1 MHNPISSA
9 YISVRSEF
17 TSVADAIIAF
27 LVCDSWPRNVLADK
41 PNPNR
46 KHELYFYKCLHASVK
61 MSFVTIVYI
70 ENFSK
75 YIQCRRKV
83 ERGREKEEEGSNKS
97 SIFFDT

>member
-1 MHNPISSA
+1 MLA
-9 YISVRSEF
+9 RF
-17 TSVADAIIAF
+17 TEGH
-27 LVCDSWPRNVLADK
+27 VL
-41 PNPNR
+41 NYR
-46 KHELYFYKCLHASVK
+46 LVK

-83 ERGREKEEEGSNKS
+83 ERGRREKEEEGSNKS